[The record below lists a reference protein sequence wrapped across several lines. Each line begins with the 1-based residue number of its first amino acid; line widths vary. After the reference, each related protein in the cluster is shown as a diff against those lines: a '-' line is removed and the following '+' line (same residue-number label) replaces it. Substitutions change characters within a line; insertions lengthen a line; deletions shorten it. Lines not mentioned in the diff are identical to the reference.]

1 MANLL
6 IIKELLKQR
15 KKTIRDFAS
24 EIGMTE
30 QALQL
35 LIRKNS
41 TKIETLEL
49 IAKKLNVSISIF
61 FEDNI
66 EGTEASTSLFT
77 KQVLNDGAKIFAKVI
92 DDAVKEKNE
101 LIDAKNQIIYR
112 MDEIIQFLRSENM
125 QKDKTID
132 ELKSLVENLKKGI
145 ALEEENASCAIAS
158 GSDLVE

>member
-1 MANLL
+1 
-6 IIKELLKQR
+6 
-15 KKTIRDFAS
+15 
-24 EIGMTE
+24 MTE

-49 IAKKLNVSISIF
+49 IAQKLNVSISIF
-61 FEDNI
+61 FEDNT

-77 KQVLNDGAKIFAKVI
+77 KQVLKDGAKIFAKII

-112 MDEIIQFLRSENM
+112 MDEIIQFLRLENM

-132 ELKSLVENLKKGI
+132 ELKSQVENLKKEI
-145 ALEEENASCAIAS
+145 APEEENVSCAIAS